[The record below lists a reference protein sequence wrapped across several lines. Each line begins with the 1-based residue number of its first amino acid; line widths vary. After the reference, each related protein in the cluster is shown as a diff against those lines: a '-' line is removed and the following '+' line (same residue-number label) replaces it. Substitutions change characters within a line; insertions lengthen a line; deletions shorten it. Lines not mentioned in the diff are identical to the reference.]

1 MPGGVVV
8 AGAGQAGF
16 QLAFSLRSR
25 GYEGAIT
32 LIGEEPHLPYQ
43 RPPLSKAFLA
53 GKQELRHLALRPAPY
68 YASQRID
75 FMAGE
80 TVASIDRVARRVVL
94 SSGRTVPYE
103 TLVLALGARV
113 RPLPIPGAQL
123 DGVCYLRSLDHAVAI
138 RTRLQEAR
146 AVVVI
151 GGGFIGLELGAV
163 ARSQGKDVTVLE
175 MQPRLMPRVV
185 SPLISD
191 YYAKL
196 HASQGVQVKL
206 GAMPVEISA
215 SNGRLNTLVLS
226 DGERIAADLIVAGI
240 GVLPN
245 VALAQDAGLETAN
258 GIVVNEYLRT
268 DDPCI
273 YAIGDCAAHPNPF
286 AGGRVR
292 IESVQNAVDQAE
304 CVAAAICG
312 QPRAYEDVPWFWTDQ
327 FDVKLQMA
335 GLSGGYDCS
344 VTRGDP
350 ESRKFSVFY
359 FRGKRLV
366 AVDSINRPAD
376 HIAARKLLAARS
388 RLTPEQAADE
398 SVDLKSANQL
408 SATINSQ

>member
-1 MPGGVVV
+1 MPGGVVI

-25 GYEGAIT
+25 GYDGAIT
-32 LIGEEPHLPYQ
+32 LIGAEPHLPYQ

-75 FMAGE
+75 FLAGE
-80 TVASIDRVARRVVL
+80 TVAAIDRAGRRVAL
-94 SSGRTVPYE
+94 SSGSTVPYE

-113 RPLPIPGAQL
+113 RPLPIPGAEF
-123 DGVCYLRSLDHAVAI
+123 DGVCYLRSLDHAVEI
-138 RTRLQEAR
+138 RSRLQEAR

-151 GGGFIGLELGAV
+151 GGGFIGLELAAV
-163 ARSQGKDVTVLE
+163 ARSQGRDVIVVE
-175 MQPRLMPRVV
+175 VQPRLMPRVV
-185 SPLISD
+185 SPLISE

-196 HASQGVQVKL
+196 HAGQGVQVKL
-206 GAMPVEISA
+206 GGTPIEIA
-215 SNGRLNTLVLS
+215 ANNGRVDNVVLS
-226 DGERIAADLIVAGI
+226 DGTRVAADLVVAGI

-245 VALAQDAGLETAN
+245 IALAQDAGLATAN
-258 GIVVNEYLRT
+258 GIVVDEYLRT

-273 YAIGDCAAHPNPF
+273 YSIGDCAAHPNPF

-304 CVAAAICG
+304 CVAAAVCG
-312 QPRAYEDVPWFWTDQ
+312 QARSYEDVPWFWTDQ

-335 GLSGGYDCS
+335 GLSTGYDRS
-344 VTRGDP
+344 ITRGDP
-350 ESRKFSVFY
+350 ESRKFSMFY
-359 FRGKRLV
+359 FREERLV
-366 AVDSINRPAD
+366 AVDSINCPAD

-398 SVDLKSANQL
+398 GVDLKSFTQL